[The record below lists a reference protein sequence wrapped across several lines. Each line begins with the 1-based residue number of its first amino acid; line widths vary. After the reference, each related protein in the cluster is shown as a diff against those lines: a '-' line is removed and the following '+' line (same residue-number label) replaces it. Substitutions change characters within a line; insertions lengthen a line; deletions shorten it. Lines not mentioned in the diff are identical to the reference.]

1 MEYSENFRKL
11 VTNNTDELYIGKGN
25 PMGKI
30 LFVGK
35 EAAIDIESDREGYNR
50 EIKGKYSR
58 WVDNISSNL
67 SQEEV
72 KNWFDDNSSFNPLY
86 LYKGQKNTIYS
97 FDTKNNKE
105 RGVGGTSSTWYNY
118 QKLYDKIYNNGVKD
132 NCINFFKNSFI
143 TELSEASAK
152 SSSKVDKV
160 ERAISIKK
168 RKKFLSN
175 DFYRDFPIVI
185 VAVGH
190 YVRDENINIEEIF
203 DVTFDKKQSTIDVTK
218 SNYINIH
225 YDNLEKPSRIVIHT
239 NQLSMGIS
247 DALLNEIALVVEY
260 FR

>member
-1 MEYSENFRKL
+1 MEYNKNFKDL
-11 VTNNTDELYIGKGN
+11 IAINKDELYIGKGN

-35 EAAIDIESDREGYNR
+35 EAAIDIENNLKGYNQ
-50 EIKGKYSR
+50 EVKNNHLY
-58 WVDNISSNL
+58 WVDNISKNL

-72 KNWFDDNSSFNPLY
+72 MSWCSNEPLFNPLY
-86 LYKGQKNTIYS
+86 PYKGQKNTIYS
-97 FDTKNNKE
+97 FDTKKNIE
-105 RGVGGTSSTWYNY
+105 RGKRGTSATWYNY
-118 QKLYDKIYNNGVKD
+118 QKLYDKIYNNGVKN
-132 NCINFFKNSFI
+132 NCVSFFENSFI

-152 SSSKVDKV
+152 SSSRVDKL
-160 ERAISIKK
+160 ERTISIKK
-168 RKKFLSN
+168 RRKFLSN

-190 YVRDENINIEEIF
+190 YVRDEDINIEEIF

-247 DALLNEIALVVEY
+247 DALLDKIAEIVES
-260 FR
+260 FK